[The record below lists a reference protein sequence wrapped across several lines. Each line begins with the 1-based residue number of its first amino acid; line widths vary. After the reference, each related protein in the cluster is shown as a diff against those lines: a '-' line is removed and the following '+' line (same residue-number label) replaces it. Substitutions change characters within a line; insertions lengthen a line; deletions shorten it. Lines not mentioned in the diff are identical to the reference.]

1 MILNINPDN
10 IFVHS
15 KFENDFK
22 SGYDIA
28 LIGLEEEHH
37 ESLKQYIY
45 NDVKVM
51 SITPFDE

>member
-1 MILNINPDN
+1 MILNINPCN

-15 KFENDFK
+15 KYENDFK

-37 ESLKQYIY
+37 PILEQFI
-45 NDVKVM
+45 
-51 SITPFDE
+51 